1 MLKSDKIL
9 LRPLQLSDLDFLF
22 EIENN
27 KENWKYGTENKQY
40 TKEELTNYIANA
52 KQDIATAGQFRFVID
67 FENTPI
73 GFIDLF
79 DYDAHNKRA
88 GVSIVLI
95 EMYRQKGYGKDALN
109 LLVKY
114 SFDKLFIHQL
124 YCNVLED
131 NFASICLFES
141 VGFTKVGIKKEW
153 RYYKGVFKN
162 EYLFQLINY
171 VL

>member
-67 FENTPI
+67 FRNTPI

-79 DYDAHNKRA
+79 DYTTDSA
-88 GVSIVLI
+88 GVGVIITKKYRGRGFAKEVLKLLIDYATNTLKI
-95 EMYRQKGYGKDALN
+95 E
-109 LLVKY
+109 
-114 SFDKLFIHQL
+114 KLH
-124 YCNVLED
+124 CNIQED
-131 NFASICLFES
+131 NFASIKLFTS
-141 VGFTKVGIKKEW
+141 CGFELEKEEKELK
-153 RYYKGVFKN
+153 YFVKLAKN
-162 EYLFQLINY
+162 
-171 VL
+171 